1 MKVFEKRCAVCHQIG
16 GEGKKVGPN
25 LDGIGNRGLERMA
38 EDILLPNRNV
48 DVAFRATT
56 IITKAGK
63 VHTGLEQRTE
73 GAQTILID
81 LTGKEIAIPK
91 AEIDERLR
99 SARSPMPENLGEM
112 MSDEEFRNLLAWL
125 LSVRS

>member
-1 MKVFEKRCAVCHQIG
+1 
-16 GEGKKVGPN
+16 
-25 LDGIGNRGLERMA
+25 MA

-63 VHTGLEQRTE
+63 VHTGLEKRTE

-81 LTGKEIAIPK
+81 STGKEIAIPK